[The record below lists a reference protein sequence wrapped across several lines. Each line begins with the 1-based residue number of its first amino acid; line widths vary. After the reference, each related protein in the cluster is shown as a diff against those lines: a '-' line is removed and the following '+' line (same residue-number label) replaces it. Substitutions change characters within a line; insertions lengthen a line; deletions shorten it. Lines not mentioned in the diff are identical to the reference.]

1 LTEKEQSDVQRK
13 LNLIL
18 DAKNYVVLKD
28 ISIDIDEMEF
38 EFSE

>member
-1 LTEKEQSDVQRK
+1 LTEKEQSDLQRK
-13 LNLIL
+13 LNLII
-18 DAKNYVVLKD
+18 DAKNDIVLKD

>member
-18 DAKNYVVLKD
+18 DAKNDVVLKD

-38 EFSE
+38 EFSQ